1 MEWKSVIIYLIA
13 FMSTIGMTFIAENL
27 FANTNKIKN
36 ASYIL
41 AMAFSGLALLI
52 PCTLAAMR
60 DISVGNDVMGY
71 VYPNYIVAIK
81 SSSFGEFLLLEYP
94 KTEILF
100 SVLLY
105 WGGKLKNI
113 GYIFFAIELLI
124 LLPLYY
130 VLYKRRKEAS
140 MTLGM
145 MIYLFL
151 FYNFGL
157 SGMRQSIAMSFI
169 MLAYYYFSINER
181 FRAIF
186 WCIFATLFH
195 TSVLLVVPIYLFS
208 LWIYRKPIRKRK
220 KWYATIAM
228 LFLLVFLFYR
238 QIAGALA
245 QIVGIVS
252 RRYSYYISRY
262 LQEYS
267 GVVLGNIHSTDL
279 LCKFA
284 LIILF
289 IVVFKFA
296 NKYDDKVKYMVY
308 LMLIGRYFVV
318 FNAVFYESLRI
329 AYFFDYFL
337 IVFIPCMMKCVKRDF
352 LNRIT
357 FAIGIFIPVF
367 LYWFYF
373 IMKLGGYVT
382 NIYIVRG

>member
-27 FANTNKIKN
+27 FANTNKKKN

-186 WCIFATLFH
+186 WCIVAILFH
-195 TSVLLVVPIYLFS
+195 TVALLVIPIYLFS
-208 LWIYRKPIRKRK
+208 LWIYQKPIRKRK
-220 KWYATIAM
+220 KWYMAIATVFVLI
-228 LFLLVFLFYR
+228 FLFYR
-238 QIAGALA
+238 QIAGILA
-245 QIVGIVS
+245 RIVGIIS
-252 RRYSYYISRY
+252 GRYSYYISRY

-267 GVVLGNIHSTDL
+267 GVTLGNIHSTDL
-279 LCKFA
+279 LCKSA
-284 LIILF
+284 LILF
-289 IVVFKFA
+289 FAVVFKCA
-296 NKYDDKVKYMVY
+296 HKYDDKAKYMVY

-337 IVFIPCMMKCVKRDF
+337 IVFIPCMMNCVKRGL
-352 LNRIT
+352 LNKIV
-357 FAIGIFIPVF
+357 FFVGLFIPVF

-373 IMKLGGYVT
+373 IMKIGGYVT
-382 NIYIVRG
+382 NIYFIR

>member
-1 MEWKSVIIYLIA
+1 MEWKSVIVYLIA

-27 FANTNKIKN
+27 FANTNKKKN
-36 ASYIL
+36 VSYIL

-105 WGGKLKNI
+105 WGGKLKDI

-145 MIYLFL
+145 MIFLFL

-169 MLAYYYFSINER
+169 LLAYYYFSINER

-186 WCIFATLFH
+186 WCIVAILFH
-195 TSVLLVVPIYLFS
+195 TVALLVIPIYLFS
-208 LWIYRKPIRKRK
+208 LWIYQKPIRKRK
-220 KWYATIAM
+220 KWYMAIATVFVLI
-228 LFLLVFLFYR
+228 FLFYR
-238 QIAGALA
+238 QIAGIIAR
-245 QIVGIVS
+245 IVGIIS
-252 RRYSYYISRY
+252 GRYSYYISRY

-267 GVVLGNIHSTDL
+267 GVTLGNIHSTDL
-279 LCKFA
+279 LCKSA
-284 LIILF
+284 LILF
-289 IVVFKFA
+289 FAVVFKCA
-296 NKYDDKVKYMVY
+296 HKYDDKAKYMVY

-337 IVFIPCMMKCVKRDF
+337 IVFIPCMMNCVKRDL
-352 LNRIT
+352 LNKIV
-357 FAIGIFIPVF
+357 FSVGLFIPVF

-373 IMKLGGYVT
+373 IMKIGGYVT
-382 NIYIVRG
+382 NIYFIR

>member
-27 FANTNKIKN
+27 FANTNKKKS

-41 AMAFSGLALLI
+41 AMAFSGVALLI

-60 DISVGNDVMGY
+60 NISVGKDVMGY

-113 GYIFFAIELLI
+113 GYIFFSIELLI

-145 MIYLFL
+145 MIFLFL

-169 MLAYYYFSINER
+169 LLAYYYFSINER

-186 WCIFATLFH
+186 WCIVAILFH
-195 TSVLLVVPIYLFS
+195 TVALLVIPIYLFS
-208 LWIYRKPIRKRK
+208 LWIYQKPIRKRK
-220 KWYATIAM
+220 KWYMAIATVFVLI
-228 LFLLVFLFYR
+228 FLFYR
-238 QIAGALA
+238 QIAGILA
-245 QIVGIVS
+245 RIVGIIS
-252 RRYSYYISRY
+252 GRYSYYISRY

-267 GVVLGNIHSTDL
+267 GVTLGNIHSTDL
-279 LCKFA
+279 LCKSA
-284 LIILF
+284 LILF
-289 IVVFKFA
+289 FAVVFKCA
-296 NKYDDKVKYMVY
+296 HKYDDKAKYMVY

-337 IVFIPCMMKCVKRDF
+337 IVFIPCMMNCVKRDL
-352 LNRIT
+352 LNKIV
-357 FAIGIFIPVF
+357 FSVGLFIPVF

-373 IMKLGGYVT
+373 IMKIGGYVT
-382 NIYIVRG
+382 NIYFIR

>member
-1 MEWKSVIIYLIA
+1 MEWKSVIVYLIA

-27 FANTNKIKN
+27 FANTNKKKN
-36 ASYIL
+36 VSYIL

-105 WGGKLKNI
+105 WGGKLKDI

-145 MIYLFL
+145 MIFLFL

-169 MLAYYYFSINER
+169 LLAYYYFSINER

-186 WCIFATLFH
+186 WCIVAILFH
-195 TSVLLVVPIYLFS
+195 TVALLVIPIYLFS
-208 LWIYRKPIRKRK
+208 LWIYQKPIRKRK
-220 KWYATIAM
+220 KWYMAIATVFVLI
-228 LFLLVFLFYR
+228 FLFYR
-238 QIAGALA
+238 QIAGILA
-245 QIVGIVS
+245 RIVGIIS
-252 RRYSYYISRY
+252 GRYSYYISRY

-267 GVVLGNIHSTDL
+267 GVTLGNIHSTDL
-279 LCKFA
+279 LCKSA
-284 LIILF
+284 LILF
-289 IVVFKFA
+289 FAVVFKCA
-296 NKYDDKVKYMVY
+296 HKYDDKAKYMVY

-337 IVFIPCMMKCVKRDF
+337 IVFIPCMMNCVKRDL
-352 LNRIT
+352 LNKIV
-357 FAIGIFIPVF
+357 FSVGLFIPVF

-373 IMKLGGYVT
+373 IMKIGGYVT
-382 NIYIVRG
+382 NIYFIR

>member
-27 FANTNKIKN
+27 FANTNKKKN

-52 PCTLAAMR
+52 LCTLAAMR

-186 WCIFATLFH
+186 WCIVAILFH
-195 TSVLLVVPIYLFS
+195 TVALLVIPIYLFS
-208 LWIYRKPIRKRK
+208 LWIYQKPIRKRK
-220 KWYATIAM
+220 KWYMAIATVFV
-228 LFLLVFLFYR
+228 LFFLFYR
-238 QIAGALA
+238 QIAGILA
-245 QIVGIVS
+245 RIVGIIS
-252 RRYSYYISRY
+252 GRYSYYISRY

-267 GVVLGNIHSTDL
+267 GVTLGNIHSTDL
-279 LCKFA
+279 LCKSA
-284 LIILF
+284 LILF
-289 IVVFKFA
+289 FAVVFKCA
-296 NKYDDKVKYMVY
+296 HKYDDKAKYMVY

-337 IVFIPCMMKCVKRDF
+337 IVFIPCMMNCVKRDL
-352 LNRIT
+352 LNKIV
-357 FAIGIFIPVF
+357 FSVGLFIPVF

-373 IMKLGGYVT
+373 IMKIGGYVT
-382 NIYIVRG
+382 NIYFIR

>member
-27 FANTNKIKN
+27 FANTNKKKN

-41 AMAFSGLALLI
+41 AMTFSGLALLI

-169 MLAYYYFSINER
+169 MLAYYDISINER

-186 WCIFATLFH
+186 WCIVAILFH
-195 TSVLLVVPIYLFS
+195 TVALLVIPIYLFS
-208 LWIYRKPIRKRK
+208 LWIYQKPIRKRK
-220 KWYATIAM
+220 KWYMAIATVFVLI
-228 LFLLVFLFYR
+228 FLFYR
-238 QIAGALA
+238 QIAGILA
-245 QIVGIVS
+245 RIVGIIS
-252 RRYSYYISRY
+252 GRYSYYISRY

-267 GVVLGNIHSTDL
+267 GVTLGNIHSTDL
-279 LCKFA
+279 LCKSA
-284 LIILF
+284 LILF
-289 IVVFKFA
+289 FAVVFKCA
-296 NKYDDKVKYMVY
+296 HKYDDKAKYMVY

-337 IVFIPCMMKCVKRDF
+337 IVFIPCMMNCVKRDL
-352 LNRIT
+352 LNKIV
-357 FAIGIFIPVF
+357 FSVGLFIPVF

-373 IMKLGGYVT
+373 IMKIGGYVT
-382 NIYIVRG
+382 NIYFIR

>member
-1 MEWKSVIIYLIA
+1 MEWKSVIVYLIA

-27 FANTNKIKN
+27 FANTNKKKN
-36 ASYIL
+36 VSYIL

-105 WGGKLKNI
+105 WGGKLKDI

-145 MIYLFL
+145 MIFLFL

-169 MLAYYYFSINER
+169 LLAYYYFSINER

-186 WCIFATLFH
+186 WCIVAILFH
-195 TSVLLVVPIYLFS
+195 TVALLVIPIYLFS
-208 LWIYRKPIRKRK
+208 LWIYQKPIRKRK
-220 KWYATIAM
+220 KWYMAIATVFVLI
-228 LFLLVFLFYR
+228 FLFYR
-238 QIAGALA
+238 QIAGILA
-245 QIVGIVS
+245 RIVGIIS
-252 RRYSYYISRY
+252 GRYSYYISRY

-267 GVVLGNIHSTDL
+267 GVTLGNIHSTDL
-279 LCKFA
+279 LCKSA
-284 LIILF
+284 LILF
-289 IVVFKFA
+289 FAVVFKCA
-296 NKYDDKVKYMVY
+296 HKYGDKAKYMVY

-337 IVFIPCMMKCVKRDF
+337 IVFIPCMMNCVKRDL
-352 LNRIT
+352 LNKIV
-357 FAIGIFIPVF
+357 FSVGLFIPVF

-373 IMKLGGYVT
+373 IMKIGGYVT
-382 NIYIVRG
+382 NIYFIR

>member
-27 FANTNKIKN
+27 FANTNKKKS

-41 AMAFSGLALLI
+41 AMAFSGVALLI

-60 DISVGNDVMGY
+60 DISVGKDVMGY

-113 GYIFFAIELLI
+113 GYIFFSIELLI

-145 MIYLFL
+145 MIFLFL

-169 MLAYYYFSINER
+169 LLAYYYFSINER

-186 WCIFATLFH
+186 WCIVAILFH
-195 TSVLLVVPIYLFS
+195 TVALLVIPIYLFS
-208 LWIYRKPIRKRK
+208 LWIYQKPIRKRK
-220 KWYATIAM
+220 KWYMAIATVFVLI
-228 LFLLVFLFYR
+228 FLFYR
-238 QIAGALA
+238 QIAGILA
-245 QIVGIVS
+245 RIVGIIS
-252 RRYSYYISRY
+252 GRYSYYISRY

-267 GVVLGNIHSTDL
+267 GVTLGNIHSTDL
-279 LCKFA
+279 LCKSA
-284 LIILF
+284 LILF
-289 IVVFKFA
+289 FAVVFKCA
-296 NKYDDKVKYMVY
+296 HKYDDKAKYMVY

-337 IVFIPCMMKCVKRDF
+337 IVFIPCMMNCVKRDL
-352 LNRIT
+352 LNKIV
-357 FAIGIFIPVF
+357 FSVGLFIPVF

-373 IMKLGGYVT
+373 IMKIGGYVT
-382 NIYIVRG
+382 NIYFIR

>member
-27 FANTNKIKN
+27 FANTNKKKN

-81 SSSFGEFLLLEYP
+81 SGSFGEFLLLEYP

-169 MLAYYYFSINER
+169 LLAYYYFSINER

-186 WCIFATLFH
+186 WCIVAILFH
-195 TSVLLVVPIYLFS
+195 TVALLVIPIYLFS
-208 LWIYRKPIRKRK
+208 LWIYQKPIRKRK
-220 KWYATIAM
+220 KWYMAIATVFVLI
-228 LFLLVFLFYR
+228 FLFYR
-238 QIAGALA
+238 QIAGILA
-245 QIVGIVS
+245 RIVGIIS
-252 RRYSYYISRY
+252 GRYSYYISRY

-267 GVVLGNIHSTDL
+267 GVTLGNIHSTDL
-279 LCKFA
+279 LCKSA
-284 LIILF
+284 LILF
-289 IVVFKFA
+289 FAVVFKCA
-296 NKYDDKVKYMVY
+296 HKYDDKAKYMVY

-337 IVFIPCMMKCVKRDF
+337 IVFIPCMMNCVKRDL
-352 LNRIT
+352 LNKIV
-357 FAIGIFIPVF
+357 FSVGLFIPVF

-373 IMKLGGYVT
+373 IMKIGGYVT
-382 NIYIVRG
+382 NIYFIR

>member
-27 FANTNKIKN
+27 FVNTNKKKN

-169 MLAYYYFSINER
+169 MLAYYDISINER

-186 WCIFATLFH
+186 WCIVAILFH
-195 TSVLLVVPIYLFS
+195 TVALLVIPIYLFS
-208 LWIYRKPIRKRK
+208 LWIYQKPIRKRK
-220 KWYATIAM
+220 KWYMAIATVFVLI
-228 LFLLVFLFYR
+228 FLFYR
-238 QIAGALA
+238 QIAGILA
-245 QIVGIVS
+245 RIVGIIS
-252 RRYSYYISRY
+252 GRYSYYISRY

-267 GVVLGNIHSTDL
+267 GVTLGNIHSTDL
-279 LCKFA
+279 LCKSA
-284 LIILF
+284 LILF
-289 IVVFKFA
+289 FAVVFKCA
-296 NKYDDKVKYMVY
+296 HKYDDKAKYMVY

-337 IVFIPCMMKCVKRDF
+337 IVFIPCMMNCVKRDL
-352 LNRIT
+352 LNKIV
-357 FAIGIFIPVF
+357 FSVGLFIPVF

-373 IMKLGGYVT
+373 IMKIGGYVT
-382 NIYIVRG
+382 NIYFIR

>member
-27 FANTNKIKN
+27 FANTNKKKN

-169 MLAYYYFSINER
+169 MLAYYDISINER

-186 WCIFATLFH
+186 WCIVAILFH
-195 TSVLLVVPIYLFS
+195 TVALLVIPIYLFS
-208 LWIYRKPIRKRK
+208 LWIYQKTIRKRK
-220 KWYATIAM
+220 KWYMAIATVFVLI
-228 LFLLVFLFYR
+228 FLFYR
-238 QIAGALA
+238 QIAGILA
-245 QIVGIVS
+245 RIVGIIS
-252 RRYSYYISRY
+252 GRYSYYISRY

-267 GVVLGNIHSTDL
+267 GVTLGNIHSTDL
-279 LCKFA
+279 LCKSA
-284 LIILF
+284 LILF
-289 IVVFKFA
+289 FAVVFKCA
-296 NKYDDKVKYMVY
+296 HKYDDKAKYMVY

-337 IVFIPCMMKCVKRDF
+337 IVFIPCMMNCVKRDL
-352 LNRIT
+352 LNKIV
-357 FAIGIFIPVF
+357 FSVGLFIPVF

-373 IMKLGGYVT
+373 IMKIGGYVT
-382 NIYIVRG
+382 NIYFIR

>member
-1 MEWKSVIIYLIA
+1 MEWKSVIIYLLA

-27 FANTNKIKN
+27 FANTNKKKN

-81 SSSFGEFLLLEYP
+81 SSSFGEFFLLEYP

-186 WCIFATLFH
+186 WCIVAILFH
-195 TSVLLVVPIYLFS
+195 TVALLVIPIYLFS
-208 LWIYRKPIRKRK
+208 LWIYQKPIRKRK
-220 KWYATIAM
+220 KWYMAIATVFVLI
-228 LFLLVFLFYR
+228 FLFYR
-238 QIAGALA
+238 QIAGILA
-245 QIVGIVS
+245 RIVGIIS
-252 RRYSYYISRY
+252 GRYSYYISRY

-267 GVVLGNIHSTDL
+267 GVTLGNIHSTDL
-279 LCKFA
+279 LCKSA
-284 LIILF
+284 LILF
-289 IVVFKFA
+289 FAVVFKCA
-296 NKYDDKVKYMVY
+296 HKYDDKAKYMVY

-337 IVFIPCMMKCVKRDF
+337 IVFIPCMMNCVKRDL
-352 LNRIT
+352 LNKIV
-357 FAIGIFIPVF
+357 FFVGLFIPVF

-373 IMKLGGYVT
+373 IMKIGGYVT
-382 NIYIVRG
+382 NIYFIR

>member
-1 MEWKSVIIYLIA
+1 M
-13 FMSTIGMTFIAENL
+13 
-27 FANTNKIKN
+27 
-36 ASYIL
+36 
-41 AMAFSGLALLI
+41 
-52 PCTLAAMR
+52 
-60 DISVGNDVMGY
+60 
-71 VYPNYIVAIK
+71 
-81 SSSFGEFLLLEYP
+81 LEYP
-94 KTEILF
+94 KSEILF

-186 WCIFATLFH
+186 WCIVAILFH
-195 TSVLLVVPIYLFS
+195 TVALLVIPIYLFS
-208 LWIYRKPIRKRK
+208 LWIYQKPIRKRK
-220 KWYATIAM
+220 KWYMAIATVFVLI
-228 LFLLVFLFYR
+228 FLFYR
-238 QIAGALA
+238 QIAGILA
-245 QIVGIVS
+245 RIVGIIS
-252 RRYSYYISRY
+252 GRYSYYISRY

-267 GVVLGNIHSTDL
+267 GVTLGNIHSTDL
-279 LCKFA
+279 LCKSA
-284 LIILF
+284 LILF
-289 IVVFKFA
+289 FAVVFKCA
-296 NKYDDKVKYMVY
+296 HKYDDKAKYMVY

-337 IVFIPCMMKCVKRDF
+337 IVFIPCMMNCVKRDL
-352 LNRIT
+352 LNKIV
-357 FAIGIFIPVF
+357 FSVGLFIPVF

-373 IMKLGGYVT
+373 IMKIGGYVT
-382 NIYIVRG
+382 NIYFIR

>member
-27 FANTNKIKN
+27 FANTNKKKN

-169 MLAYYYFSINER
+169 MLAYYDISINER

-186 WCIFATLFH
+186 WCIVAILFH
-195 TSVLLVVPIYLFS
+195 TVALLVIPIYLFS
-208 LWIYRKPIRKRK
+208 LWIYQKPIRKRK
-220 KWYATIAM
+220 KWYMAIATVFVLI
-228 LFLLVFLFYR
+228 FLFYR
-238 QIAGALA
+238 QIAGILA
-245 QIVGIVS
+245 RIVGIIS
-252 RRYSYYISRY
+252 GRYSYYISRY

-267 GVVLGNIHSTDL
+267 GVTLGNIHSTDL
-279 LCKFA
+279 LCKSA
-284 LIILF
+284 LILF
-289 IVVFKFA
+289 FAVVFKCA
-296 NKYDDKVKYMVY
+296 HKYDDKAKYMVY

-337 IVFIPCMMKCVKRDF
+337 IVFIPCMMNCVKRDL
-352 LNRIT
+352 LNKIV
-357 FAIGIFIPVF
+357 FSVGLFIPVF

-373 IMKLGGYVT
+373 IMKIGGYVT
-382 NIYIVRG
+382 NIYFIR

>member
-1 MEWKSVIIYLIA
+1 MEWKSVIIYLLA

-27 FANTNKIKN
+27 FANTNKKKN

-60 DISVGNDVMGY
+60 GISVGNDVMGY

-186 WCIFATLFH
+186 WCIVAILFH
-195 TSVLLVVPIYLFS
+195 TVALLVIPIYLFS
-208 LWIYRKPIRKRK
+208 LWIYQKPIRKRK
-220 KWYATIAM
+220 KWYMAIATVFVLI
-228 LFLLVFLFYR
+228 FLFYR
-238 QIAGALA
+238 QIAGILA
-245 QIVGIVS
+245 RIVGIIS
-252 RRYSYYISRY
+252 GRYSYYISRY

-267 GVVLGNIHSTDL
+267 GVTLGNIHSTDL
-279 LCKFA
+279 LCKSA
-284 LIILF
+284 LILF
-289 IVVFKFA
+289 FAVVFKCA
-296 NKYDDKVKYMVY
+296 HKYDDKAKYMVY

-337 IVFIPCMMKCVKRDF
+337 IVFIPCMMNCVKRDL
-352 LNRIT
+352 LNKIV
-357 FAIGIFIPVF
+357 FSVGLFIPVF

-373 IMKLGGYVT
+373 IMKIGGYVT
-382 NIYIVRG
+382 NIYFIR

>member
-1 MEWKSVIIYLIA
+1 MEWRSVIIYLIA

-27 FANTNKIKN
+27 FANTNKKKN

-81 SSSFGEFLLLEYP
+81 SSSLGEFLLLEYP

-186 WCIFATLFH
+186 WCIVAILFH
-195 TSVLLVVPIYLFS
+195 TVALLVIPIYLFS
-208 LWIYRKPIRKRK
+208 LWIYQKPIRKRK
-220 KWYATIAM
+220 KWYMAIATVFVLI
-228 LFLLVFLFYR
+228 FLFYR
-238 QIAGALA
+238 QIAGILA
-245 QIVGIVS
+245 RIVGIIS
-252 RRYSYYISRY
+252 GRYSYYISRY

-267 GVVLGNIHSTDL
+267 GVTLGNIHSTDL
-279 LCKFA
+279 LCKSA
-284 LIILF
+284 LILF
-289 IVVFKFA
+289 FAVVFKCA
-296 NKYDDKVKYMVY
+296 HKYDDKAKYMVY

-337 IVFIPCMMKCVKRDF
+337 IVFIPCMMNCVKRDL
-352 LNRIT
+352 LNKIV
-357 FAIGIFIPVF
+357 FSVGLFIPVF

-373 IMKLGGYVT
+373 IMKIGGYVT
-382 NIYIVRG
+382 NIYFIR

>member
-27 FANTNKIKN
+27 FANTNKKKN
-36 ASYIL
+36 VSYIL

-169 MLAYYYFSINER
+169 LLAYYYFSINER
-181 FRAIF
+181 VIAIF
-186 WCIFATLFH
+186 WCIVAILFH
-195 TSVLLVVPIYLFS
+195 TVALLVIPIYLFS
-208 LWIYRKPIRKRK
+208 LWIYQKPIRKRK
-220 KWYATIAM
+220 KWYMAIATVFVLI
-228 LFLLVFLFYR
+228 FLFYR
-238 QIAGALA
+238 QIAGILA
-245 QIVGIVS
+245 RIVGIIS
-252 RRYSYYISRY
+252 GRYSYYISRY

-267 GVVLGNIHSTDL
+267 GVTLGNIHSTDL
-279 LCKFA
+279 LCKSA
-284 LIILF
+284 LILF
-289 IVVFKFA
+289 FAVVFKCA
-296 NKYDDKVKYMVY
+296 HKYDDKAKYMVY

-337 IVFIPCMMKCVKRDF
+337 IVFIPCMMNCVKRDL
-352 LNRIT
+352 LNKIV
-357 FAIGIFIPVF
+357 FSVGLFIPVF

-373 IMKLGGYVT
+373 IMKIGGYVT
-382 NIYIVRG
+382 NIYFIR

>member
-27 FANTNKIKN
+27 FANTNKKKN

-130 VLYKRRKEAS
+130 VLYKRRKETS

-186 WCIFATLFH
+186 WCIVAILFH
-195 TSVLLVVPIYLFS
+195 TVALLVIPIYLFS
-208 LWIYRKPIRKRK
+208 LWIYQKPIRKRK
-220 KWYATIAM
+220 KWYMAIATVFVLI
-228 LFLLVFLFYR
+228 FLFYR
-238 QIAGALA
+238 QIAGILA
-245 QIVGIVS
+245 RIVGIIS
-252 RRYSYYISRY
+252 GRYSYYISRY

-267 GVVLGNIHSTDL
+267 GVTLGNIHSTDL
-279 LCKFA
+279 LCKSA
-284 LIILF
+284 LILF
-289 IVVFKFA
+289 FAVVFKCA
-296 NKYDDKVKYMVY
+296 HKYDDKAKYMVY

-337 IVFIPCMMKCVKRDF
+337 IVFIPCMMNCVKRDL
-352 LNRIT
+352 LNKIV
-357 FAIGIFIPVF
+357 FSVGLFIPVF

-373 IMKLGGYVT
+373 IMKIGGYVT
-382 NIYIVRG
+382 NIYFIR

>member
-1 MEWKSVIIYLIA
+1 MEWKSVIVYLIA

-27 FANTNKIKN
+27 FANTNKKRN
-36 ASYIL
+36 VSYIL

-105 WGGKLKNI
+105 WGGKLKDI

-145 MIYLFL
+145 MIFLFL

-169 MLAYYYFSINER
+169 LLAYYYFSINER

-186 WCIFATLFH
+186 WCIVAILFH
-195 TSVLLVVPIYLFS
+195 TVALLVIPIYLFS
-208 LWIYRKPIRKRK
+208 LWIYQKPIRKRK
-220 KWYATIAM
+220 KWYMAIATVFVLI
-228 LFLLVFLFYR
+228 FLFYR
-238 QIAGALA
+238 QIAGILA
-245 QIVGIVS
+245 RIVGIIS
-252 RRYSYYISRY
+252 GRYSYYISRY

-267 GVVLGNIHSTDL
+267 GVTLGNIHSTDL
-279 LCKFA
+279 LCKSA
-284 LIILF
+284 LILF
-289 IVVFKFA
+289 FAVVFKCA
-296 NKYDDKVKYMVY
+296 HKYDDKAKYMVY

-337 IVFIPCMMKCVKRDF
+337 IVFIPCMMNCVKRDL
-352 LNRIT
+352 LNKIV
-357 FAIGIFIPVF
+357 FSVGLFIPVF

-373 IMKLGGYVT
+373 IMKIGGYVT
-382 NIYIVRG
+382 NIYFIR

>member
-27 FANTNKIKN
+27 FANTNKKKN

-186 WCIFATLFH
+186 WCIVAILFH
-195 TSVLLVVPIYLFS
+195 TVALLVIPIYLFS
-208 LWIYRKPIRKRK
+208 LWIYQKPIRKRE
-220 KWYATIAM
+220 KWYMAIATVFVLI
-228 LFLLVFLFYR
+228 FLFYR
-238 QIAGALA
+238 QIAGILA
-245 QIVGIVS
+245 RIVGIIS
-252 RRYSYYISRY
+252 GRYSYYISRY

-267 GVVLGNIHSTDL
+267 GVTLGNIHSTDL
-279 LCKFA
+279 LCKSA
-284 LIILF
+284 LILF
-289 IVVFKFA
+289 FAVVFKCA
-296 NKYDDKVKYMVY
+296 HKYDDKAKYMVY

-337 IVFIPCMMKCVKRDF
+337 IVFIPCMMNCVKRDL
-352 LNRIT
+352 LNKIV
-357 FAIGIFIPVF
+357 FSVGLFIPVF

-373 IMKLGGYVT
+373 IMKIGGYVT
-382 NIYIVRG
+382 NIYFIR